1 MKKQN
6 FQLIISK
13 KKPVFANQKGIPANQ
28 SQNGAK
34 NLANL
39 KRWLLRVLRRYAKY
53 NLIFFRLHRVFIS
66 PLLGSE

>member
-1 MKKQN
+1 VKKQN

-34 NLANL
+34 NLAN
-39 KRWLLRVLRRYAKY
+39 
-53 NLIFFRLHRVFIS
+53 
-66 PLLGSE
+66 